1 MNKQVKQIRNEVE
14 RLIKWCNAPFT
25 KRAGVS
31 GEEILNNLLSF
42 IDSLEEEPKVDLEK
56 EIDRWWCSQFTD
68 YSMKRVP
75 GHKFVPEPAFIDETF
90 NQTKNG
96 KTKIGY
102 ALELDWQV
110 DLNDIDWN
118 GDTIRE
124 FARHFY
130 ELGVRTKDV
139 NEIIKTAEDHAY
151 FAGGENARERLVDKA
166 CEWIKYNNENGG
178 CLFDG
183 WEENFKKYI
192 EE

>member
-14 RLIKWCNAPFT
+14 RLIKWRNAPFT

-75 GHKFVPEPAFIDETF
+75 NHKFIPAPAYIDSNFKQSET
-90 NQTKNG
+90 G
-96 KTKIGY
+96 KTKI
-102 ALELDWQV
+102 ALELWMDWKV
-110 DLNDIDWN
+110 DSDAIEWDS
-118 GDTIRE
+118 DTIRD

-130 ELGVRTKDV
+130 ELGLNTQK
-139 NEIIKTAEDHAY
+139 
-151 FAGGENARERLVDKA
+151 
-166 CEWIKYNNENGG
+166 
-178 CLFDG
+178 
-183 WEENFKKYI
+183 EE
-192 EE
+192 